1 MHLPR
6 IIRVAALLALPS
18 LAQAVDFDTEVHP
31 ILAARCAPCHGGAKP
46 AAGLSVA
53 SRALVLTGGAS
64 GPAIVP
70 GNSGASLLIE
80 KVSGQRGGIMPA
92 SGEPLTAVQISTL
105 RAWIDAGAVWPET
118 PPEKPG
124 WVAPITPR
132 QPEPPPGTE
141 QHPVDRF
148 IAAYFAKHAMSFPA
162 VAPDARFA
170 RRVYF
175 DLWGLPPTPAQ
186 LDAFLHDRR
195 PGKRAR
201 LIDALLADSKPYA
214 EHWISWWN
222 DVLRNDQGSDY
233 AGERKS
239 ITDWLL
245 GALERNLPY
254 DKTIAALVN
263 PVEKSDPDG
272 FLIGVNWRGDI
283 NASQTPYMQAAQNTA
298 QIFLGIN
305 LKCAS
310 CHDSFINRYKLR
322 ESYGM
327 AALFAPQSRLELV
340 RCDVKTGT
348 YTGPQ
353 LLYPELGAVPEDATL
368 AERHAAAARFFTDP
382 RNGRVARTI
391 VNRYWQK
398 LFGRGLVEPVDEMD
412 GEPWNAD
419 LLDWL
424 ASDFTAHGSDL
435 KYLLRLLMTSKAY
448 QLPAAV
454 SAEQPEKPYVFRG
467 PRVRRL
473 SAEEFADTVSAIT
486 GEWRPFE
493 KNAEKD
499 KAAIPARDWQF
510 KASPLALA
518 LGRPIRDQVFT
529 TRDNRPTTF
538 QALELVNGASLENAL
553 RRGALRL
560 LGQLPGY
567 PLGPPENLFDS
578 GRLRKGAVNF
588 DIDISGLKQL
598 WLLEEDAGSYDLPRT
613 VAGWVQVELSGPQ
626 GSKKLADL
634 APAEF
639 ARQPL
644 TSNKEPVGEAVSMP
658 PGSRLAIPIDG
669 LGYTRIRGRVALDD
683 RSLPDDIEGAVRF
696 FIFAAEP
703 DRERLVRV
711 SGPPPVPAPPPFK
724 SVNEAG
730 RRLYLQLFAR
740 KPNSAEARIV
750 KKYFAGGK
758 LAPAALEDLLWSL
771 LLHPEFQYL
780 Y

>member
-1 MHLPR
+1 MG
-6 IIRVAALLALPS
+6 
-18 LAQAVDFDTEVHP
+18 QAVDFATGIHP
-31 ILAARCAPCHGGAKP
+31 ILAGRCAPCHSGMTP
-46 AAGLSVA
+46 AAGLSLA
-53 SRALVLTGGAS
+53 SRAALLSGGAG

-70 GNSGASLLIE
+70 GNSGASLLIQ
-80 KVSGQRGGIMPA
+80 KVSGQRGSLMPA
-92 SGEPLTAVQISTL
+92 SGEPLTASQIATL
-105 RAWIDAGAVWPET
+105 RAWIDEGAAWPENT
-118 PPEKPG
+118 PIPSG
-124 WVAPITPR
+124 WVAPIAPL
-132 QPEPPPGTE
+132 QPDLPAGHES
-141 QHPVDRF
+141 HPVDRF
-148 IAAYFAKHAMSFPA
+148 IAAYLALHGLPSSAP
-162 VAPDARFA
+162 VADARFA
-170 RRVYF
+170 RRAYF

-186 LDAFLHDRR
+186 LESFLHDRG

-201 LIDALLADSKPYA
+201 LIDMLLGDSQTYA

-222 DVLRNDQGSDY
+222 DVLRNDLGSNY

-239 ITDWLL
+239 ITSWLL
-245 GALERNLPY
+245 GALQQNLPY
-254 DKTIAALVN
+254 DKMIAALVN

-272 FLIGVNWRGDI
+272 FLVGVNWRGDI

-340 RCDVKTGT
+340 RCDVKTGQ

-353 LLYPELGAVPEDATL
+353 LLYPELGTVPDDAPL
-368 AERHAAAARFFTDP
+368 AGRHAAAARFFTDS

-398 LFGRGLVEPVDEMD
+398 LFGRGLVEPADEMD
-412 GEPWNAD
+412 GEPWNAG

-454 SAEQPEKPYVFRG
+454 TVEQPAKPYVFRG
-467 PRVRRL
+467 PQVRRL
-473 SAEEFADTVSAIT
+473 SAEEFADTVSAVT
-486 GEWRPFE
+486 GEWGLVE
-493 KNAEKD
+493 KGKGAV
-499 KAAIPARDWQF
+499 PARDWQF

-538 QALELVNGASLENAL
+538 QALELVNGASLERML
-553 RRGALRL
+553 MRGSLRL
-560 LGQLPGY
+560 LDKLPAG
-567 PLGPPENLFDS
+567 PENLFDS
-578 GRLRKGAVNF
+578 GTLHKGAATL

-598 WLLEEDAGSYDLPRT
+598 WLLEEDAGSYDIPRT
-613 VAGWVQVELSGPQ
+613 LAGWVQVELSGPL
-626 GSKKLADL
+626 GARKLADL
-634 APAEF
+634 AAGEF

-644 TSNKEPVGEAVSMP
+644 TSNKEAMEAAVTMA
-658 PGSRLAIPIDG
+658 PGSRLAIQIAG
-669 LGYTRIRGRVALDD
+669 LGFTRMHGRVALDD
-683 RSLPDDIEGAVRF
+683 RSTADDIEGAVRF
-696 FIFAAEP
+696 FVFAAEP

-711 SGPPPVPAPPPFK
+711 SGAPPVPAPARLA

-740 KPNSAEARIV
+740 KRNSEEARIV
-750 KKYFAGGK
+750 RGFFAGGK

-771 LLHPEFQYL
+771 LMHPEFQYL

>member
-6 IIRVAALLALPS
+6 ILRAAALLALPG
-18 LAQAVDFDTEVHP
+18 LAHAVDFATEVHP
-31 ILAARCAPCHGGAKP
+31 ILAARCAPCHSGAKP
-46 AAGLSVA
+46 AAGLSLT
-53 SRALVLTGGAS
+53 SRASALTGGAS
-64 GPAIVP
+64 GPAMVP
-70 GNSGASLLIE
+70 GDSGDSLLIW
-80 KVSGQRGGIMPA
+80 KVSGQSGAIMPA
-92 SGEPLTAVQISTL
+92 SGEPLTASQIATL
-105 RAWIDAGAVWPET
+105 RAWIDAGAVWPEA
-118 PPEKPG
+118 
-124 WVAPITPR
+124 APIPAGWTAPIAPR
-132 QPEPPPGTE
+132 QPDLPPGSE
-141 QHPVDRF
+141 PHPVDRF
-148 IAAYFAKHAMSFPA
+148 IAAYFAKHAIAFPA

-186 LDAFLHDRR
+186 LEAFLNDRDR
-195 PGKRAR
+195 DPSQGKRAR
-201 LIDALLADSKPYA
+201 LIDALLADAQPYA
-214 EHWISWWN
+214 ENWISWWN
-222 DVLRNDQGSDY
+222 DVLRNDLGSNY

-245 GALERNLPY
+245 GALEHNLPY
-254 DKTIAALVN
+254 DKMIAALVN

-327 AALFAPQSRLELV
+327 AALFAPQNRLELV
-340 RCDVKTGT
+340 RCDVKTGQ

-353 LLYPELGAVPEDATL
+353 LLYPELGAVPEDAPL
-368 AERHAAAARFFTDP
+368 AARHAAAARFFTDA

-398 LFGRGLVEPVDEMD
+398 LFGHGLVEPVDEMD

-454 SAEQPEKPYVFRG
+454 SSEQPEKPYVFRG
-467 PRVRRL
+467 PMVRRL

-486 GEWRPFE
+486 GEWGLV
-493 KNAEKD
+493 EKD
-499 KAAIPARDWQF
+499 PEKGAPAVPGRDWQF

-538 QALELVNGASLENAL
+538 QALELVNGASLEHTL
-553 RRGALRL
+553 HRGALRL
-560 LGQLPGY
+560 LGQLPAA
-567 PLGPPENLFDS
+567 PENLFDS
-578 GRLRKGAVNF
+578 GRLRRGAVNF

-598 WLLEEDAGSYDLPRT
+598 WLLEEDAGCYDPART
-613 VAGWVQVELSGPQ
+613 VAGWIHAEFFGPQ
-626 GSKKLADL
+626 GVKDLADL
-634 APAEF
+634 APAGF
-639 ARQPL
+639 ARQRL
-644 TSNKEPVGEAVSMP
+644 TANKEPIGDALTMP
-658 PGSRLAIPIDG
+658 PGSRLVIPIDG
-669 LGYTRIRGRVALDD
+669 LGYVRIRGRVALDD
-683 RSLPDDIEGAVRF
+683 RSTSDDIEGSVRF
-696 FIFAAEP
+696 FVFGAEP

-711 SGPPPVPAPPPFK
+711 SGTPPEPAPPRLARADA
-724 SVNEAG
+724 AG
-730 RRLYLQLFAR
+730 ERLYLQLFAR
-740 KPNSAEARIV
+740 KPNSQEARIV
-750 KKYFAGGK
+750 KNYFAGGK
-758 LAPAALEDLLWSL
+758 PSPAALEGLLWSL

>member
-1 MHLPR
+1 MHVSR
-6 IIRVAALLALPS
+6 IIRAAAAAVLALPG
-18 LAQAVDFDTEVHP
+18 LALAVDFATQVHP
-31 ILAARCAPCHGGAKP
+31 ILAGRCVPCHSGATP
-46 AAGLSVA
+46 PAGLLLT
-53 SRALVLTGGAS
+53 SRASLLTGGAS
-64 GPAIVP
+64 GPALVP
-70 GNSGASLLIE
+70 GNSGASLLIQ
-80 KVSGQRGGIMPA
+80 KITGQRGAIMPA
-92 SGEPLTAVQISTL
+92 SGEPLTAAQIATL
-105 RAWIDAGAVWPET
+105 RAWIDAGAVWPE
-118 PPEKPG
+118 P
-124 WVAPITPR
+124 APIPAGWIAPIAPR
-132 QPEPPPGTE
+132 RPDLPQSREP
-141 QHPVDRF
+141 HPVDRF
-148 IAAYFAKHAMSFPA
+148 IAAYFAQHGMAFPA
-162 VAPDARFA
+162 VVSDARFA

-186 LDAFLHDRR
+186 LQSFLGDRN
-195 PGKRAR
+195 PAKRER
-201 LIDALLADSKPYA
+201 LIDALLADAQPYA
-214 EHWISWWN
+214 ENWISWWN
-222 DVLRNDQGSDY
+222 DLLRNDEGGNY

-254 DKTIAALVN
+254 DEMIAALVN
-263 PVEKSDPDG
+263 PVEPRDPDG

-327 AALFAPQSRLELV
+327 AALFAPLGRLELV
-340 RCDVKTGT
+340 RCDVRTGK

-353 LLYPELGAVPEDATL
+353 LLYPDLGTVPEDAPL
-368 AERHAAAARFFTDP
+368 AERHTAAARFFTDP

-435 KYLLRLLMTSKAY
+435 HYLLRLLMTSKAY

-454 SAEQPEKPYVFRG
+454 SAEQQEKPYVFRG
-467 PRVRRL
+467 PMVRRL
-473 SAEEFADTVSAIT
+473 SAEEFIDTVSAVT
-486 GEWRPFE
+486 GEWRL
-493 KNAEKD
+493 AEKG
-499 KAAIPARDWQF
+499 KTAVPARDWRF

-538 QALELVNGASLENAL
+538 QALELVNGSSLENML
-553 RRGALRL
+553 RRGAERL
-560 LGQLPGY
+560 LDQSPAA
-567 PLGPPENLFDS
+567 PENLFDS
-578 GRLRKGAVNF
+578 GRLHHGTVSLDV
-588 DIDISGLKQL
+588 DITGRKQL
-598 WLLEEDAGSYDLPRT
+598 WLLEQDAGSYDPART
-613 VAGWVQVELSGPQ
+613 VAGWVHVEFFGPQ
-626 GSKKLADL
+626 GVQDLADL
-634 APAEF
+634 APARF
-639 ARQPL
+639 VRQRL
-644 TSNKEPVGEAVSMP
+644 TADKEPVGEAITML
-658 PGSRLAIPIDG
+658 PGSRMMIPVEG
-669 LGYTRIRGRVALDD
+669 RGYVRMRGRVAIDD

-696 FIFAAEP
+696 FIFGAEP
-703 DRERLVRV
+703 DPERLVRV
-711 SGPPPVPAPPPFK
+711 SGTPPAPPPPPLA
-724 SVNEAG
+724 NADEAG
-730 RRLYLQLFAR
+730 MRLYLQILAR
-740 KPNSAEARIV
+740 KPNPEEARAV
-750 KKYFAGGK
+750 RGYFAGGK
-758 LAPAALEDLLWSL
+758 LSPAALEDLLWSL

>member
-6 IIRVAALLALPS
+6 IIRAAALLALPG
-18 LAQAVDFDTEVHP
+18 LAQAADFATEVHP
-31 ILAARCAPCHGGAKP
+31 ILAARCAPCHSGAKP
-46 AAGLSVA
+46 AAGLSLA
-53 SRALVLTGGAS
+53 SRALALTGGAS
-64 GPAIVP
+64 GPAMVP
-70 GNSGASLLIE
+70 GNSGGSVLIQ
-80 KVSGQRGGIMPA
+80 KVSGQRGAIMPA
-92 SGEPLTAVQISTL
+92 AGEPLTAAQIATL

-118 PPEKPG
+118 TPGTEGTPAG
-124 WVAPITPR
+124 WVAPIAPR
-132 QPEPPPGTE
+132 QPDLPTGEE
-141 QHPVDRF
+141 AHPVDRF
-148 IAAYFAKHAMSFPA
+148 IAAYFAQHAMAFPA

-186 LDAFLHDRR
+186 LEAFLDDHS
-195 PGKRAR
+195 PAKRAR
-201 LIDALLADSKPYA
+201 LIDALLADSTPYA

-222 DVLRNDQGSDY
+222 DVLRNDLGSNY

-245 GALERNLPY
+245 GALEHNLPY
-254 DKTIAALVN
+254 DKMIAALVN

-340 RCDVKTGT
+340 RCDVKTGQ

-353 LLYPELGAVPEDATL
+353 LLYPELGAVPEDAPL
-368 AERHAAAARFFTDP
+368 AARHAAAARFFTDA

-391 VNRYWQK
+391 VNRYWQN
-398 LFGRGLVEPVDEMD
+398 LFGRALVEPVDEMD

-435 KYLLRLLMTSKAY
+435 KHLLRLLMTSKAY

-454 SAEQPEKPYVFRG
+454 SAEQIEKPYVFRG
-467 PRVRRL
+467 PTVRRL
-473 SAEEFADTVSAIT
+473 SAEEFADAVSAIT
-486 GEWRPFE
+486 GEWGL
-493 KNAEKD
+493 AEKD
-499 KAAIPARDWQF
+499 KTTYPARAWQF

-518 LGRPIRDQVFT
+518 LGRPIRDQVVT

-538 QALELVNGASLENAL
+538 QALELANGASLEHML

-560 LGQLPGY
+560 LGRLPAAS
-567 PLGPPENLFDS
+567 ENLFDS
-578 GRLRKGAVNF
+578 GRLRKGAVDL

-598 WLLEEDAGSYDLPRT
+598 WLLEEDAGSYDPERT
-613 VAGWVQVELSGPQ
+613 VAGWVRVEFFGPQ
-626 GSKKLADL
+626 GVKDL
-634 APAEF
+634 APLAHAGF
-639 ARQPL
+639 AQQSL
-644 TSNKEPVGEAVSMP
+644 TANKEPVGEALTTL
-658 PGSRLAIPIDG
+658 PGSRLTIPIDG
-669 LGYTRIRGRVALDD
+669 LGYVRMRGRVALDD

-696 FIFAAEP
+696 FVFGAEP
-703 DRERLVRV
+703 DRERLVHV
-711 SGPPPVPAPPPFK
+711 SGPPPVPVPPPLK
-724 SVNEAG
+724 SVDEAG
-730 RRLYLQLFAR
+730 HRLYLQLLAR
-740 KPNSAEARIV
+740 KPNSEEARIV
-750 KKYFAGGK
+750 KKYFPGGK
-758 LAPAALEDLLWSL
+758 LAPAALEDFLWSL
-771 LLHPEFQYL
+771 LLHSEFQYL

>member
-1 MHLPR
+1 MHVSR
-6 IIRVAALLALPS
+6 IIRAAAAAVLALPG
-18 LAQAVDFDTEVHP
+18 LALAVDFATQVHP
-31 ILAARCAPCHGGAKP
+31 ILAGRCVPCHSGATP
-46 AAGLSVA
+46 PAGLSLT
-53 SRALVLTGGAS
+53 SRASLLTGGAS
-64 GPAIVP
+64 GPALVP
-70 GNSGASLLIE
+70 GNSGASLLIQ
-80 KVSGQRGGIMPA
+80 KITGQRGAIMPA
-92 SGEPLTAVQISTL
+92 SGEPLTAAQIATL
-105 RAWIDAGAVWPET
+105 RAWIDAGAVWPE
-118 PPEKPG
+118 P
-124 WVAPITPR
+124 APIPAGWIAPIAPR
-132 QPEPPPGTE
+132 RPDLPQSREP
-141 QHPVDRF
+141 HPVDRF
-148 IAAYFAKHAMSFPA
+148 IAAYFAQHGMAFPA
-162 VAPDARFA
+162 VVSDARFA

-186 LDAFLHDRR
+186 LQSFLGDRN
-195 PGKRAR
+195 PAKRER
-201 LIDALLADSKPYA
+201 LIDALLADAQPYA
-214 EHWISWWN
+214 ENWISWWN
-222 DVLRNDQGSDY
+222 DLLRNDEGGNY

-254 DKTIAALVN
+254 DEMIAALVN
-263 PVEKSDPDG
+263 PVEPRDPDG

-327 AALFAPQSRLELV
+327 AALFAPLGRLELV
-340 RCDVKTGT
+340 RCDVRTGK

-353 LLYPELGAVPEDATL
+353 LLYPDLGTVPEDAPL
-368 AERHAAAARFFTDP
+368 AERHTAAARFFTDP

-435 KYLLRLLMTSKAY
+435 HYLLRLLMTSKAY

-454 SAEQPEKPYVFRG
+454 SAEQQEKPYVFRG
-467 PRVRRL
+467 PMVRRL
-473 SAEEFADTVSAIT
+473 SAEEFIDTVSAVT
-486 GEWRPFE
+486 GEWRL
-493 KNAEKD
+493 AEKG
-499 KAAIPARDWQF
+499 KTAVPARDWRF

-538 QALELVNGASLENAL
+538 QALELVNGSSLENML
-553 RRGALRL
+553 RRGAERL
-560 LGQLPGY
+560 LDQLPAA
-567 PLGPPENLFDS
+567 PENLFDS
-578 GRLRKGAVNF
+578 GRLHHGTVSLDV
-588 DIDISGLKQL
+588 DITGRKQL
-598 WLLEEDAGSYDLPRT
+598 WLLEQDAGSYDPART
-613 VAGWVQVELSGPQ
+613 VAGWVHVEFFGPQ
-626 GSKKLADL
+626 GVQDLADL
-634 APAEF
+634 APARF
-639 ARQPL
+639 VRQRL
-644 TSNKEPVGEAVSMP
+644 TADKEPVGEAITML
-658 PGSRLAIPIDG
+658 PGSRMVIPVERRGYVRMRGQVAI
-669 LGYTRIRGRVALDD
+669 DD

-696 FIFAAEP
+696 FIFGAEP
-703 DRERLVRV
+703 DPERLVRV
-711 SGPPPVPAPPPFK
+711 SGTPPAPPPPPLA
-724 SVNEAG
+724 NADEAG
-730 RRLYLQLFAR
+730 MRLYLQILAR
-740 KPNSAEARIV
+740 KPNPEEARAV
-750 KKYFAGGK
+750 RGYFAGGK
-758 LAPAALEDLLWSL
+758 LSPAALEDLLWSL

>member
-1 MHLPR
+1 MHLPCITR
-6 IIRVAALLALPS
+6 IVALLALPAVM
-18 LAQAVDFDTEVHP
+18 AQAVDFATEVHP
-31 ILAARCAPCHGGAKP
+31 ILAARCAPCHRGAKP
-46 AAGLSVA
+46 AAGLSLT
-53 SRALVLTGGAS
+53 SRALVLAGGAS

-70 GNSGASLLIE
+70 GASGASLLIE
-80 KVSGQRGGIMPA
+80 KISGQRGAIMPA
-92 SGEPLTAVQISTL
+92 SGEPLTSAQIATL
-105 RAWIDAGAVWPET
+105 RAWIDAGAVWPEVAAAAPT
-118 PPEKPG
+118 P
-124 WVAPITPR
+124 VAPIAPR
-132 QPEPPPGTE
+132 QPDLPAGNEP
-141 QHPVDRF
+141 HPIDRF
-148 IAAYFAKHAMSFPA
+148 IAAYLAAHAIPFPA
-162 VAPDARFA
+162 VTSDARFA

-175 DLWGLPPTPAQ
+175 DLSGLPPTPAQ
-186 LDAFLHDRR
+186 LEAFLNDRAT
-195 PGKRAR
+195 GKRER
-201 LIDALLADSKPYA
+201 LIDTLLADSKPYA

-222 DVLRNDQGSDY
+222 DLLRNDQGGEY

-239 ITDWLL
+239 ITGWLL
-245 GALERNLPY
+245 AALERNLPY
-254 DKTIAALVN
+254 DKMIAALVN

-348 YTGPQ
+348 FTGPQ
-353 LLYPELGAVPEDATL
+353 LLYPELGAVPEDAPL
-368 AERHAAAARFFTDP
+368 ADRHAAAARFFTDA

-412 GEPWNAD
+412 SEPWNAD

-424 ASDFTAHGSDL
+424 ASDFTAHGNDL

-454 SAEQPEKPYVFRG
+454 TAEQPEKPYVFRG
-467 PRVRRL
+467 PMVRRL
-473 SAEEFADTVSAIT
+473 SAEEFADTVSAVT
-486 GEWRPFE
+486 GQWRLLVG
-493 KNAEKD
+493 D
-499 KAAIPARDWQF
+499 KTAIPSRDWQF

-518 LGRPIRDQVFT
+518 LGRPIRDQPFT

-538 QALELVNGASLENAL
+538 QALELANGASLENML
-553 RRGALRL
+553 RRGALGL
-560 LGQLPGY
+560 LSELP
-567 PLGPPENLFDS
+567 PAPENLFDS
-578 GRLRKGAVNF
+578 GKMRRGVVDF
-588 DIDISGLKQL
+588 DVDITGLKKL
-598 WLLEEDAGSYDLPRT
+598 WLLEQDAGSYDPTRT
-613 VAGWVQVELSGPQ
+613 VAGWVHAELFGPQ
-626 GSKKLADL
+626 GVKDLADFV
-634 APAEF
+634 PAGF
-639 ARQPL
+639 ARQWL
-644 TSNKEPVGEAVSMP
+644 TSNKEPVGETITMP

-669 LGYTRIRGRVALDD
+669 AGYVRIRGRVALDD
-683 RSLPDDIEGAVRF
+683 RSTTNDIEGAVRF
-696 FIFAAEP
+696 FIFGAEP

-711 SGPPPVPAPPPFK
+711 AGAPPVPAPPRLA
-724 SVNEAG
+724 SVDEAG
-730 RRLYLQLFAR
+730 QRLYLQFFAR
-740 KPNSAEARIV
+740 KPNSQEARIV
-750 KKYFAGGK
+750 KNYFAGGK

>member
-1 MHLPR
+1 MHVSR
-6 IIRVAALLALPS
+6 IIRAAAAAVLALPG
-18 LAQAVDFDTEVHP
+18 LALAVDFATQVHP
-31 ILAARCAPCHGGAKP
+31 ILAGRCVPCHSGATP
-46 AAGLSVA
+46 PAGLLLT
-53 SRALVLTGGAS
+53 SRASLLAGGAS
-64 GPAIVP
+64 GPALVP
-70 GNSGASLLIE
+70 GNSGASLLIQ
-80 KVSGQRGGIMPA
+80 KITGQRGAIMPA
-92 SGEPLTAVQISTL
+92 SGEPLTAAQIATL
-105 RAWIDAGAVWPET
+105 RAWIDAGAVWPE
-118 PPEKPG
+118 P
-124 WVAPITPR
+124 APIPAGWIAPIAPR
-132 QPEPPPGTE
+132 RPDLPQSREP
-141 QHPVDRF
+141 HPVDRF
-148 IAAYFAKHAMSFPA
+148 IAAYFAQHGMAFPA
-162 VAPDARFA
+162 VVSDARFA

-186 LDAFLHDRR
+186 LQSFLGDRN
-195 PGKRAR
+195 PAKRER
-201 LIDALLADSKPYA
+201 LIDALLADAQPYA
-214 EHWISWWN
+214 ENWISWWN
-222 DVLRNDQGSDY
+222 DLLRNDEGGNY

-254 DKTIAALVN
+254 DEMIAALVN
-263 PVEKSDPDG
+263 PVEPRDPDG

-327 AALFAPQSRLELV
+327 AALFAPLGRLELV
-340 RCDVKTGT
+340 RCDVRTGK

-353 LLYPELGAVPEDATL
+353 LLYPDLGTVPEDAPL
-368 AERHAAAARFFTDP
+368 AERHTAAARFFTDP

-435 KYLLRLLMTSKAY
+435 HYLLRLLMTSKAY

-454 SAEQPEKPYVFRG
+454 SAEQQEKPYVFRG
-467 PRVRRL
+467 PMVRRL
-473 SAEEFADTVSAIT
+473 SAEEFIDTVSAVT
-486 GEWRPFE
+486 GEWRL
-493 KNAEKD
+493 AEKG
-499 KAAIPARDWQF
+499 KTAVPARDWRF

-538 QALELVNGASLENAL
+538 QALELVNGSSLENML
-553 RRGALRL
+553 RRGAERL
-560 LGQLPGY
+560 LDQLPAA
-567 PLGPPENLFDS
+567 PENLFDS
-578 GRLRKGAVNF
+578 GRLHHGTVSLDV
-588 DIDISGLKQL
+588 DITGRKQL
-598 WLLEEDAGSYDLPRT
+598 WLLEQDAGSYDPART
-613 VAGWVQVELSGPQ
+613 VAGWVHVEFFGPQ
-626 GSKKLADL
+626 GVQDLADL
-634 APAEF
+634 APARF
-639 ARQPL
+639 VRQRL
-644 TSNKEPVGEAVSMP
+644 TADKEPVGEAITML
-658 PGSRLAIPIDG
+658 PGSRMAIPVEG
-669 LGYTRIRGRVALDD
+669 RGYVRMRGRVAIDD

-696 FIFAAEP
+696 FIFGAEP
-703 DRERLVRV
+703 DPERLVRV
-711 SGPPPVPAPPPFK
+711 SGTPPAPPPPPLA
-724 SVNEAG
+724 NADEAG
-730 RRLYLQLFAR
+730 MRLYLQILAR
-740 KPNSAEARIV
+740 KPNPEEARAV
-750 KKYFAGGK
+750 RGYFAGGK
-758 LAPAALEDLLWSL
+758 LSPAALEDLLWSL